1 MPHRELS
8 VDEAAFFREVGE
20 RLEVDK
26 EGAQVVTSAVLSV
39 LRSRLT
45 GKQAAHLDA
54 QLPARLKRFRP
65 LGCAEPKAIRFRK
78 REFVRRV
85 GILASLSGE
94 EAQRATRTVFKVLQ
108 EALQSPTGHEGE
120 AWDVFSQLPKDLKKI
135 WSDASRPCE

>member
-1 MPHRELS
+1 M
-8 VDEAAFFREVGE
+8 DDAAFFREVGE

-65 LGCAEPKAIRFRK
+65 LGSPEPVAIRFRK
-78 REFVRRV
+78 GEFLRRV
-85 GILASLSGE
+85 GILASLSGD
-94 EAQRATRTVFKVLQ
+94 EAQDATRAVFKVLQ
-108 EALQSPTGHEGE
+108 AALQSPTGPEGE

-135 WSDASRPCE
+135 WSEAARPLE